1 MQRIF
6 AILSIVVL
14 LFMQGSP
21 TISWAAETT
30 KNNQDSFAVS
40 AKEGSTQEKATV
52 ELKSLVSEHDK
63 VHIKLPE
70 DAAYDEEMTKEL
82 EQEAITFAY
91 EKQDHSI
98 EIEWVEEEEQDA
110 TLILVDLLKV
120 DNELIIQGIVA
131 DEVITE
137 ETHTFKVAEIKVD
150 INETEQEEVKAK
162 EEQESKKEVKEEDK
176 QESKKEVKEKD
187 KQESKK
193 EVQEEDKQESKEEVK
208 EKEKQESEGKEE
220 EKEKEKQKRKK
231 EREEED
237 KQERKKEG
245 KEKDKQE
252 NKKEVKE
259 KDKQE
264 SKKEVKEED
273 KQESKKEVQE
283 EAKQKKESKVQT
295 KENEL
300 SEIGDLNTYLGI
312 GPVFESALSGA
323 DADFRMTLKL
333 TGSKRT
339 YKNVDVVIDLPLTEH
354 ITFDDSEE
362 SLIHLAVDGVV
373 PTFNSETNQLAYH
386 FDEIKRGQ
394 MYEKI
399 ISLNTESGYIPED
412 TSIDIKASIN
422 GDIHYTENDEK
433 EEAQKGDVV
442 PFEYED
448 NGSMLITASGALSLS
463 KFRVNESESEYPNA
477 SIVAAGEEVL
487 WKLELEIPKKDRGQ
501 LFLNPD
507 EKITI
512 TDILPAELDYVEV
525 VSGDEPASIDNKT
538 LSWEFDADDFENQ
551 AEKEKTLYTKNI
563 VIKTKVTDNA
573 EKGESINKAKAS
585 ATFINDNQVTYEAS
599 RGVRVAI
606 GDPSTG
612 EIEGSV
618 YRPSHL
624 GPDPTN
630 SNGLGDNQQK
640 NPNPTVTDDTLLR
653 FSHGL
658 APLQESFPDMRG
670 ANLGTA
676 KNFIEYQTHYEID
689 PNLNLEEMRV
699 PGPFQFRPNATY
711 PAGDFF
717 KEQPKYEIKA
727 KIDDNGSFETLVS
740 ADEVIH
746 GKIYTREELGLLP
759 GQKVNEIKIEFTKG
773 YMGNSNEVAPGGMLS
788 TNTAQYEFSINEGFT
803 GKVESNFNVTGING
817 NDEYFDDRFKNP
829 DAYDNSKNSD
839 ISGPR
844 QATVVAYGEGAK
856 PVGRVGVKLLE
867 DVRGVVTLGNNR
879 MEIELANINN
889 SGAPMN
895 SQLETVVL
903 LPPGVTLHDEVNPS
917 YTNAQGDSAD
927 TASYENLEE
936 DYNGSGRQLV
946 QVKWDDSRIT
956 KEQNL
961 TAELDVYISEHAPN
975 QLMFDVYGFSSD
987 DGLQAPSNTDGG
999 ITDTV
1004 LQTDTEDLNGN
1015 GDTSQPRLKS
1025 GNQYTLAGKYDI
1037 QTEKLIKGPHDDD
1050 YSKFT
1055 LAPFDG
1061 TVDYKLKLTNT
1072 TGKDLSIMTL
1082 IDVLPTVGDLGITDN
1097 INRGSMFDPILEGP
1111 IELPS
1116 EWHDKVNV
1124 SYSTVKNPER
1134 DDLTRHTDYLPNTQH
1149 LTNPEEAE
1157 APNWIS
1163 VSEVNDWSTIHSFK
1177 IELQKGDEWIKGQDI
1192 EIDFSMK
1199 MPTESDV
1206 EDEVKNL
1213 DLVPQQ
1219 RAAWNSFAVATDVG
1233 QPVEPERVG
1242 VALELDPPE
1251 TPGIE
1256 KEVEDNDGEFGK
1268 ELVEKEREKD
1278 YKYNVKKVV
1287 PDNLAGYE
1295 ALTLTDELDEKLDVI
1310 DAVALVDGEEVDY
1323 EVVIEDQLVTL
1334 KVDREQLD
1342 EISGQELTLQITA
1355 QIKARVEVEVI
1366 DNEAVINVNDNPG
1379 ENSNIVPVIPPPET
1393 PGIEK
1398 EVEDNDGE
1406 FGKELVEKEREK
1418 DYKYN
1423 VKTVIPD
1430 NLAGYEALTLT
1441 DELDEKLDVIDA
1453 VALVDGEEVDYEVVI
1468 EDQLVTLK
1476 VDREQLDE
1484 ISGQELTR

>member
-30 KNNQDSFAVS
+30 KQDKDSFEVR

-98 EIEWVEEEEQDA
+98 EIEWVEEEEKED

-131 DEVITE
+131 EEVITE

-193 EVQEEDKQESKEEVK
+193 EVQEEDKQEGKEEVK
-208 EKEKQESEGKEE
+208 EKEKQES
-220 EKEKEKQKRKK
+220 KK
-231 EREEED
+231 EVQEED
-237 KQERKKEG
+237 KQESKKEV

-264 SKKEVKEED
+264 RKKEVKEED

-463 KFRVNESESEYPNA
+463 KFRVNESENEYPNA

-573 EKGESINKAKAS
+573 EKGESINKATAS
-585 ATFINDNQVTYEAS
+585 ATFINDNQVTDEAS

-606 GDPSTG
+606 GDPDTG

-618 YRPSHL
+618 YRPTHL

-759 GQKVNEIKIEFTKG
+759 GQKVNEIKIE
-773 YMGNSNEVAPGGMLS
+773 
-788 TNTAQYEFSINEGFT
+788 
-803 GKVESNFNVTGING
+803 
-817 NDEYFDDRFKNP
+817 
-829 DAYDNSKNSD
+829 
-839 ISGPR
+839 
-844 QATVVAYGEGAK
+844 
-856 PVGRVGVKLLE
+856 
-867 DVRGVVTLGNNR
+867 
-879 MEIELANINN
+879 
-889 SGAPMN
+889 
-895 SQLETVVL
+895 
-903 LPPGVTLHDEVNPS
+903 
-917 YTNAQGDSAD
+917 
-927 TASYENLEE
+927 
-936 DYNGSGRQLV
+936 
-946 QVKWDDSRIT
+946 
-956 KEQNL
+956 
-961 TAELDVYISEHAPN
+961 
-975 QLMFDVYGFSSD
+975 
-987 DGLQAPSNTDGG
+987 
-999 ITDTV
+999 
-1004 LQTDTEDLNGN
+1004 
-1015 GDTSQPRLKS
+1015 
-1025 GNQYTLAGKYDI
+1025 
-1037 QTEKLIKGPHDDD
+1037 
-1050 YSKFT
+1050 
-1055 LAPFDG
+1055 
-1061 TVDYKLKLTNT
+1061 
-1072 TGKDLSIMTL
+1072 
-1082 IDVLPTVGDLGITDN
+1082 
-1097 INRGSMFDPILEGP
+1097 
-1111 IELPS
+1111 
-1116 EWHDKVNV
+1116 
-1124 SYSTVKNPER
+1124 
-1134 DDLTRHTDYLPNTQH
+1134 
-1149 LTNPEEAE
+1149 
-1157 APNWIS
+1157 
-1163 VSEVNDWSTIHSFK
+1163 
-1177 IELQKGDEWIKGQDI
+1177 
-1192 EIDFSMK
+1192 
-1199 MPTESDV
+1199 
-1206 EDEVKNL
+1206 
-1213 DLVPQQ
+1213 
-1219 RAAWNSFAVATDVG
+1219 
-1233 QPVEPERVG
+1233 
-1242 VALELDPPE
+1242 
-1251 TPGIE
+1251 
-1256 KEVEDNDGEFGK
+1256 
-1268 ELVEKEREKD
+1268 
-1278 YKYNVKKVV
+1278 
-1287 PDNLAGYE
+1287 
-1295 ALTLTDELDEKLDVI
+1295 
-1310 DAVALVDGEEVDY
+1310 
-1323 EVVIEDQLVTL
+1323 
-1334 KVDREQLD
+1334 
-1342 EISGQELTLQITA
+1342 
-1355 QIKARVEVEVI
+1355 
-1366 DNEAVINVNDNPG
+1366 
-1379 ENSNIVPVIPPPET
+1379 
-1393 PGIEK
+1393 
-1398 EVEDNDGE
+1398 
-1406 FGKELVEKEREK
+1406 
-1418 DYKYN
+1418 
-1423 VKTVIPD
+1423 
-1430 NLAGYEALTLT
+1430 
-1441 DELDEKLDVIDA
+1441 
-1453 VALVDGEEVDYEVVI
+1453 
-1468 EDQLVTLK
+1468 
-1476 VDREQLDE
+1476 
-1484 ISGQELTR
+1484 

>member
-162 EEQESKKEVKEEDK
+162 EEQESKKEEKEEDK

-193 EVQEEDKQESKEEVK
+193 EVQEEDKQEGKEEVK
-208 EKEKQESEGKEE
+208 EKEKQESK
-220 EKEKEKQKRKK
+220 KEKQESKK
-231 EREEED
+231 EVQEED
-237 KQERKKEG
+237 KQESKKEV

-252 NKKEVKE
+252 SKKEVKE

-512 TDILPAELDYVEV
+512 TDTLPAELEYVEIH
-525 VSGDEPASIDNKT
+525 SGDEPTSVDNQT
-538 LSWEFDADDFENQ
+538 LTWEFDVDDFNIQE
-551 AEKEKTLYTKNI
+551 EKEKELYSTEI
-563 VIKTKVTDNA
+563 VIKTKVSDDA
-573 EKGESINKAKAS
+573 PKGELKNDAAAS
-585 ATFINDNQVTYEAS
+585 ATFIEDIAVTDNAS
-599 RGVRVAI
+599 RGIRVAI
-606 GDPSTG
+606 DDPATG
-612 EIEGSV
+612 EIEGTITV
-618 YRPSHL
+618 PTHL
-624 GPDPTN
+624 GPDPSTN
-630 SNGLGDNQQK
+630 NGLGTNNNK
-640 NPNPTVTDDTLLR
+640 NPRPEVTDDTILR
-653 FSHGL
+653 FSHGI
-658 APLQESFPDMRG
+658 APMNESFPDRDQYPSG
-670 ANLGTA
+670 NLGPA
-676 KNFIEYQTHYEID
+676 KNFIEFQTFYEID
-689 PNLNLEEMRV
+689 QHLNLESMRA
-699 PGPFQFRPNATY
+699 PGPFQFKPNNAY
-711 PAGDFF
+711 PSEEFF
-717 KEQPKYEIKA
+717 KEQPRYDIKA
-727 KIDDNGSFETLVS
+727 RIDGSSTFQTLVE
-740 ADEVIH
+740 ADAVIQ
-746 GKIYTREELGLLP
+746 GKVYTREELGLQP
-759 GQKVNEIKIEFTKG
+759 GQKVSEIKIEFLKG
-773 YMGNSNEVAPGGMLS
+773 YMGNSNEVAPGGMHS
-788 TNTAQYEFSINEGFT
+788 TNTVLFEFSIDEGFT
-803 GKVESNFNVTGING
+803 GTVENKFNVTGVNG
-817 NDEYFDDRFKNP
+817 NNERFNDRQKKPNR
-829 DAYDNSKNSD
+829 YDNSTGSD

-844 QATVVAYGEGAK
+844 QATVVEYNQQAE
-856 PVGRVGVKLLE
+856 PVGRVSVKLLDE
-867 DVRGVVTLGNNR
+867 DQGVVTNGNNR
-879 MEIELANINN
+879 MHVELVNVNN
-889 SGAPMN
+889 SGSPIN
-895 SQLETVVL
+895 SPLETV
-903 LPPGVTLHDEVNPS
+903 
-917 YTNAQGDSAD
+917 
-927 TASYENLEE
+927 
-936 DYNGSGRQLV
+936 
-946 QVKWDDSRIT
+946 I
-956 KEQNL
+956 
-961 TAELDVYISEHAPN
+961 
-975 QLMFDVYGFSSD
+975 
-987 DGLQAPSNTDGG
+987 
-999 ITDTV
+999 
-1004 LQTDTEDLNGN
+1004 
-1015 GDTSQPRLKS
+1015 
-1025 GNQYTLAGKYDI
+1025 
-1037 QTEKLIKGPHDDD
+1037 
-1050 YSKFT
+1050 
-1055 LAPFDG
+1055 
-1061 TVDYKLKLTNT
+1061 
-1072 TGKDLSIMTL
+1072 
-1082 IDVLPTVGDLGITDN
+1082 
-1097 INRGSMFDPILEGP
+1097 
-1111 IELPS
+1111 
-1116 EWHDKVNV
+1116 
-1124 SYSTVKNPER
+1124 
-1134 DDLTRHTDYLPNTQH
+1134 
-1149 LTNPEEAE
+1149 
-1157 APNWIS
+1157 
-1163 VSEVNDWSTIHSFK
+1163 
-1177 IELQKGDEWIKGQDI
+1177 
-1192 EIDFSMK
+1192 
-1199 MPTESDV
+1199 
-1206 EDEVKNL
+1206 
-1213 DLVPQQ
+1213 
-1219 RAAWNSFAVATDVG
+1219 
-1233 QPVEPERVG
+1233 
-1242 VALELDPPE
+1242 
-1251 TPGIE
+1251 
-1256 KEVEDNDGEFGK
+1256 
-1268 ELVEKEREKD
+1268 
-1278 YKYNVKKVV
+1278 
-1287 PDNLAGYE
+1287 
-1295 ALTLTDELDEKLDVI
+1295 
-1310 DAVALVDGEEVDY
+1310 
-1323 EVVIEDQLVTL
+1323 
-1334 KVDREQLD
+1334 
-1342 EISGQELTLQITA
+1342 
-1355 QIKARVEVEVI
+1355 
-1366 DNEAVINVNDNPG
+1366 
-1379 ENSNIVPVIPPPET
+1379 
-1393 PGIEK
+1393 
-1398 EVEDNDGE
+1398 
-1406 FGKELVEKEREK
+1406 
-1418 DYKYN
+1418 
-1423 VKTVIPD
+1423 
-1430 NLAGYEALTLT
+1430 
-1441 DELDEKLDVIDA
+1441 
-1453 VALVDGEEVDYEVVI
+1453 
-1468 EDQLVTLK
+1468 
-1476 VDREQLDE
+1476 
-1484 ISGQELTR
+1484 